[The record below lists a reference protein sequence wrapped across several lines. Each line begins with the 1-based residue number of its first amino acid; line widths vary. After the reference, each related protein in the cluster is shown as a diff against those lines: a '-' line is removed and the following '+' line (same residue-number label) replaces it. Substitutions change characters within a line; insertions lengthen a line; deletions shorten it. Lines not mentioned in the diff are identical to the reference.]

1 MATTQ
6 DPDDCF
12 HMISQ
17 LPWEEEVI
25 WDGQDQAP
33 KIMNKIGK
41 KCHAAGWIPSAMHRR
56 ASDFNHQVRDTATT
70 TARPPQNQML
80 LLSHHQ
86 SNATTTTASS
96 LTTHTSSSRGRGKH
110 DRGGNRN
117 PSNSNNNAIGLNDD
131 QDSTWYSIFPVE
143 NEDLVYGTWEKDI
156 IWDSGTINPQELKYR
171 RKLLTLDPNDDNIIF
186 EIPEDKPI
194 VGHNGYHLSSNSS
207 AALGLASGSG
217 ATLSGRKA
225 LKEQSQR
232 DKKDNVRRS
241 KIILGKAGVIVE
253 PEVVSPP
260 PEDLAN
266 QKQPWNISN
275 DEYYTYKI
283 TPDVALKPNVGN
295 LIQHSTPAVELRQPF
310 FPTFMNRDRLREFHR
325 PPLFIIS
332 KRSRTIPHVDPNI
345 YKSIES
351 LTKHIS
357 KQAQLRE
364 QRRIESGGGEM
375 FFMHTAEDLSGKD
388 AELLLAE
395 YSEEYPP
402 LLNQVG
408 MATKVKNYLRRK
420 TGSLGSDMSAELVAK
435 YDYGEP
441 AIVSTSPFLGTLN
454 PGQSLQTIENN
465 MYRAPIYRHKFP
477 YSDFLVIRNHD
488 QYYIREVE
496 VIFTVGQELPII
508 EVPGPNSKKANN
520 FIRDFLQVYIYRMFW
535 RSTLEPKRIKMD
547 DIKKAFPLHSES
559 SIRKRLKQCADFN
572 RTGDNPN
579 MWYLK
584 KPGEFRLPT
593 EAEIR
598 TMVTPEQCCA
608 YYSMLS
614 AEQRLKDAGYGEK
627 SLCTLEDDDDEDKQR
642 EMDDEVKAAPWNT
655 TRAFISAMKQKCLLQ
670 LTGVADPT
678 GCNEGFSYVRVP
690 NKPLLPKE
698 EAVKE
703 PQPKKTVTG
712 TDADLRRLKLSTAK
726 SMLRESGIAEE
737 KIAKLPR
744 WQVIHLIRELSTKQ
758 VRAGEDSMSKFA
770 RGNRF
775 SIAEHQE
782 RYKDECQRIFDLQN
796 RVLANDEVLST
807 DDEESNDEEDPDIE
821 QVTKTLESAIEN
833 KKSSQAILYER
844 EEAERRDLQR
854 MMLGGE
860 DTNSGDFTRNQG
872 KKGQDKQAS
881 SQKQQST
888 NKLDP
893 ATIDESSNMGPPAPD
908 CDRILNIYR
917 TYRDNCG
924 REYTRVET
932 VRKPAVI
939 DSYVKINKTKDQA
952 AIREFAMSLDGP
964 VRETK
969 RKERKQIRKQRK
981 NHRLDSSSHPSKGS
995 FSGFDLSGNNA
1006 GGSFLRANRDT
1017 PDETPRTTAANSPN
1031 SNFIFGSPKNS
1042 ISPDASTVDSNS
1054 LAPPIKKRKEK
1065 DGSKLR
1071 CSACGGLGHMK
1082 NNRSCPAHPQS
1093 IQVAMTREEFE
1104 EEEQTSLCAV
1114 DIIKTEDTKIKINKA
1129 YFNKFEELQKN
1140 ALKIRIPKDVV
1151 KRKRKQNQ
1159 DSDYRKKYKQT
1170 TRRPTDPLVALSVIF
1185 EGIVNDM
1192 KDLPDTKLFWTP
1204 VNSKEYSDYHHIV
1217 KDPIDLATIRTRC
1230 NQNKYSNRDEF
1241 LAEIEKLHAN
1251 SLLYNG
1257 PNDPLTKIA
1266 QSMVEMANNKIEE
1279 KSDKIQALERA
1290 MSEND

>member
-1 MATTQ
+1 MAAQ

-25 WDGQDQAP
+25 WDGQDEAH
-33 KIMNKIGK
+33 KIMTRIGK

-56 ASDFNHQVRDTATT
+56 ASDFNHQVRDTQPSTSKT
-70 TARPPQNQML
+70 HGGQQPQSGN
-80 LLSHHQ
+80 
-86 SNATTTTASS
+86 NT
-96 LTTHTSSSRGRGKH
+96 GRGNKH
-110 DRGGNRN
+110 DKNKQTADESD
-117 PSNSNNNAIGLNDD
+117 P
-131 QDSTWYSIFPVE
+131 TWYSIFPVE
-143 NEDLVYGTWEKDI
+143 NEDLIYGAWENDV
-156 IWDSGTINPQELKYR
+156 IWDPETLPKNIQPPQW
-171 RKLLTLDPNDDNIIF
+171 LTLDPNDENIIF
-186 EIPEDKPI
+186 EVPED
-194 VGHNGYHLSSNSS
+194 VSLGNDSLQNGS
-207 AALGLASGSG
+207 ANTLGK
-217 ATLSGRKA
+217 KA
-225 LKEQSQR
+225 LSHQNQK

-260 PEDLAN
+260 PEELASER
-266 QKQPWNISN
+266 QPWNVSN
-275 DEYYTYKI
+275 DEYYTYKT

-325 PPLFIIS
+325 PPLFTS
-332 KRSRTIPHVDPNI
+332 GKRSRSSTAIEFSIFYGVD
-345 YKSIES
+345 S
-351 LTKHIS
+351 LTRHIQ
-357 KQAQLRE
+357 KQEQLRE
-364 QRRIESGGGEM
+364 KQRIDSGGGEM

-388 AELLLAE
+388 AELVFAE

-408 MATKVKNYLRRK
+408 MATKIKNYMRK
-420 TGSLGSDMSAELVAK
+420 KSSSLVDQENELIAK
-435 YDYGEP
+435 YEYGEP
-441 AIVSTSPFLGTLN
+441 SVVSTSPFLGTLI

-465 MYRAPIYRHKFP
+465 MYRAPIYQHHLP
-477 YSDFLVIRNHD
+477 YSDFLVLKVRD
-488 QYYIREVE
+488 QFHIREVE
-496 VIFTVGQELPII
+496 TIFTVGQELPII

-535 RSTLEPKRIKMD
+535 RSNLDPKRIKMD

-584 KPGEFRLPT
+584 KPGEFRLPQ

-608 YYSMLS
+608 YYSMLA
-614 AEQRLKDAGYGEK
+614 AERRLQDAGYGEK

-655 TRAFISAMKQKCLLQ
+655 TRAFIAAMKQKCLLQ

-726 SMLRESGIAEE
+726 AMLRDSGIAED

-744 WQVIHLIRELSTKQ
+744 WQVIHLVRELSTKQ
-758 VRAGEDSMSKFA
+758 VRAGEESMSKFA

-782 RYKDECQRIFDLQN
+782 RYKEECQRIFDLQN
-796 RVLANDEVLST
+796 KVLASDEVLST

-821 QVTKTLESAIEN
+821 QVTKTLEFAIEN
-833 KKSSQAILYER
+833 KKSSQALFHER
-844 EEAERRDLQR
+844 EEAERLSLVRR
-854 MMLGGE
+854 IMHGE
-860 DTNSGDFTRNQG
+860 DTNNGDSIKN
-872 KKGQDKQAS
+872 
-881 SQKQQST
+881 SQKKTDKSASKSQSQSQQS
-888 NKLDP
+888 NKFD
-893 ATIDESSNMGPPAPD
+893 ANVMDESSNMGMAAD
-908 CDRILNIYR
+908 VDRVLHIYR
-917 TYRDNCG
+917 TFRDNNG
-924 REYTRVET
+924 REFVRVET

-939 DSYVKINKTKDQA
+939 DSYVKIRKTKDA
-952 AIREFAMSLDGP
+952 DAIREFASSLDD
-964 VRETK
+964 RKETK
-969 RKERKQIRKQRK
+969 RKERKQIRKRRVNQQDLKRSF
-981 NHRLDSSSHPSKGS
+981 NSIDNGSTSGLYLNRSS
-995 FSGFDLSGNNA
+995 
-1006 GGSFLRANRDT
+1006 
-1017 PDETPRTTAANSPN
+1017 PDETPRTTAPNSP
-1031 SNFIFGSPKNS
+1031 SLFTFAIDKSPKNS
-1042 ISPDASTVDSNS
+1042 ISPDPSTMDSS
-1054 LAPPIKKRKEK
+1054 SVVPVKRRKEK

-1104 EEEQTSLCAV
+1104 EEEQSSICNMG
-1114 DIIKTEDTKIKINKA
+1114 IIKTEDTKILINKRCID
-1129 YFNKFEELQKN
+1129 KIEENRKN
-1140 ALKIRIPKDVV
+1140 ALKIRIPIEAI
-1151 KRKRKQNQ
+1151 KRKRNSQQ
-1159 DSDYRKKYKQT
+1159 EELDYLKKPDYKQT
-1170 TRRPTDPLVALSVIF
+1170 NRRPTDPVVALSVIF

-1192 KDLPDTKLFWTP
+1192 KELPNTKLFWTP
-1204 VNSKEYSDYHHIV
+1204 VNTKKYTDYHNFV
-1217 KDPIDLATIRTRC
+1217 KEPIDLGTIRSRC
-1230 NQNKYSNRDEF
+1230 NSNRYSNRDEF
-1241 LAEIEKLHAN
+1241 LEDVRKLYAN
-1251 SLLYNG
+1251 SQVYNG
-1257 PNDPLTKIA
+1257 PTNPLTQTA
-1266 QSMVEMANNKIEE
+1266 LNMVEVAEKKISER
-1279 KSDKIQALERA
+1279 SDKIQQLESA
-1290 MSEND
+1290 VSKND